1 MRGGRIPSEFRHHL
15 IHFGGVDGRVGP
27 CHVVARFGA
36 GTVVHAPLEDRPGV
50 VACLT
55 EFHARFGG
63 VVQEAVVRDPE
74 GSVPGF
80 VVCESVHAVGL
91 FAWDNCSTS
100 GARGAGRNLK
110 IT

>member
-15 IHFGGVDGRVGP
+15 IHFCGIDGRVGP

-36 GTVVHAPLEDRPGV
+36 SAVVHAPLEDCPGV
-50 VACLT
+50 VTLLT
-55 EFHARFGG
+55 ELNARFGG

-91 FAWDNCSTS
+91 FA
-100 GARGAGRNLK
+100 
-110 IT
+110 